1 MGIFQLRMLVL
12 SQFTSSSLN
21 LLLTKHHYRY
31 NGSPITTEGKCDE
44 EKQIPI
50 TVFEFGHQKRLSE
63 RILSNHNGC
72 KNCFWKLCS
81 TISLTKTS
89 LGVQFDIYRKYTW
102 NCFMTITRTGDG
114 DFFLISI
121 KQDSWWRLHFR
132 QVIQIFFI
140 YSFKYLTMTLHPQ
153 KIPRGPIQ
161 DC

>member
-1 MGIFQLRMLVL
+1 MGSSQLRMLVL
-12 SQFTSSSLN
+12 SQSTSSSLN
-21 LLLTKHHYRY
+21 LLLTKHHYSY

-63 RILSNHNGC
+63 HILSNNYGC

-102 NCFMTITRTGDG
+102 NFFMTITYAGDG
-114 DFFLISI
+114 DCFQNSI
-121 KQDSWWRLHFR
+121 KQDTWWRLLFR
-132 QVIQIFFI
+132 QVIPVFF
-140 YSFKYLTMTLHPQ
+140 Y
-153 KIPRGPIQ
+153 IQ
-161 DC
+161 LSNT